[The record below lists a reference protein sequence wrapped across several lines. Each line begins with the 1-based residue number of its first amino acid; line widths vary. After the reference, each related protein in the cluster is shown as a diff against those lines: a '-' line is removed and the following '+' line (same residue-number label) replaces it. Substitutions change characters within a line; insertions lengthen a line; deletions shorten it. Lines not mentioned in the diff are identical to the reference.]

1 MPIVML
7 SFACVLICVSE
18 AIYRYPRVENPTL
31 YVKLKSHPV
40 TFEVCAPILSK
51 IFKGQ

>member
-7 SFACVLICVSE
+7 SFACVLIRGSE

-31 YVKLKSHPV
+31 YVLKFSG
-40 TFEVCAPILSK
+40 I
-51 IFKGQ
+51 